1 MTTKSKVTVRKPS
14 SAIRRLKRCLC
25 QVLRLSQFYPAPW
38 RILEKRHITHGTRTF
53 AEILLGNVPSATRE
67 TNFSG
72 EDVENGSTGE
82 IREEFKGL
90 KKANL
95 TQRKVLI
102 SF

>member
-1 MTTKSKVTVRKPS
+1 M
-14 SAIRRLKRCLC
+14 SA
-25 QVLRLSQFYPAPW
+25 
-38 RILEKRHITHGTRTF
+38 HGTRTF

-95 TQRKVLI
+95 TQRKKCLHQTRI
-102 SF
+102 LEGLKAEENDSSKL